1 MTMAQRDRL
10 RVLVWHSHGS
20 YTGAFV
26 QGRHEYLLPVLP
38 EGGKWG
44 MGRAGRACAA
54 PRHGIVNLLD
64 DAPSLPA

>member
-1 MTMAQRDRL
+1 MTRAQRDRL

-44 MGRAGRACAA
+44 
-54 PRHGIVNLLD
+54 
-64 DAPSLPA
+64 